1 MFVSGCACLY
11 FRQAGPPPYPPPQYS
26 LQKWPYKECWTGLVF
41 NGKKIGFSH
50 LGLKPAQEGGELY
63 EIHAEAVFLLR
74 FLGFSKKVTLKS
86 NDQVRDDLTLVRFSY
101 EYSIDDHNLRLTGEL
116 SEGSLE
122 VSIST
127 GYDTKGQSFELR
139 ERLYPTSAIPLYSD
153 FQGLS
158 VGAQYSYLVHDGETQ
173 QLARVTQ
180 EIGAYQE
187 SELFSGSA
195 YKVIT
200 TMHGHRTTTWI
211 DTSGRPVLEMAMH
224 GVLFSA
230 LETEKMAQKYLL
242 SAALNKEETL
252 LDYSLV
258 KADQSIPN
266 PRQASF
272 LKVALEGDG
281 KTLRIP
287 TDKRQQC
294 HPEDG
299 EIICEIRT
307 IDPYQ
312 LPDNHK
318 EPLSEEMRA
327 AYLRPSLAVESN
339 DMRIRETAQSTVGTV
354 KEPLI
359 QISKLIQWIQGNIA
373 KKPVDVFSALG
384 VLTGKKAECQGHA
397 FLFTALARALGIPTR
412 VINGLIY
419 SEERGGF
426 LYHSWVESY
435 VGGMWIPV
443 DPIFDT
449 VGVDATHI
457 KLLQGETAAE
467 CMPLIEMVGRLRS
480 RIISFSHP

>member
-1 MFVSGCACLY
+1 MFVSSCACLY
-11 FRQAGPPPYPPPQYS
+11 FRQAGPPPYPPPRYS
-26 LQKWPYKECWTGLVF
+26 LHEWPYKEYWTGLVF

-50 LGLKPAQEGGELY
+50 LALKPAKEGGELY

-74 FLGFSKKVTLKS
+74 FFGLSKKVILKS
-86 NDQVRDDLTLVRFSY
+86 NDQVRDDLTLVKFSY
-101 EYSIDDHNLRLTGEL
+101 EYSIDDHNLRITGEV
-116 SEGSLE
+116 SEDCLE
-122 VSIST
+122 VSVST
-127 GYDTKGQSFELR
+127 VYDTKGQSFELS
-139 ERLYPTSAIPLYSD
+139 ERPYPTSAIALYPV
-153 FQGLS
+153 FHGLR
-158 VGAQYSYLVHDGETQ
+158 VGAKYSYLVYDGETQ

-180 EIGAYQE
+180 KIGAYQE

-200 TMHGHRTTTWI
+200 TMHGQTTSTWI
-211 DTSGRPVLEMAMH
+211 DTSGKPVLEMAMG

-230 LETEKMAQKYLL
+230 LESETMAKRYLL
-242 SAALNKEETL
+242 SAALNKEEAL

-258 KADQSIPN
+258 KADQSIPS
-266 PRQASF
+266 PRQVSF
-272 LKVALEGDG
+272 LKVAFGGDG
-281 KTLRIP
+281 KALRIP
-287 TDKRQQC
+287 SDKRQQC
-294 HPEDG
+294 HPEER

-307 IDPYQ
+307 VDPYQ
-312 LPDNHK
+312 LPDNHG

-327 AYLRPSLAVESN
+327 AYLRPSLTVESK
-339 DMRIRETAQSTVGTV
+339 DVRIRETAQSIVGTGE
-354 KEPLI
+354 EPLI
-359 QISKLIQWIQGNIA
+359 QISQLIQWIQGNIA
-373 KKPVDVFSALG
+373 KGPVDVFSALD
-384 VLTGKKAECQGHA
+384 VLTGRKAECQGHA
-397 FLFTALARALGIPTR
+397 LLFTALARALGIPTR